1 MNNIGEDVALCQQ
14 LAATLSLS
22 ATLIGQVPEP
32 DSGGA
37 VFFSTPPGT
46 TWSQIKIQFRDGH
59 TVTIWAGDQSGRYTY
74 TQMGMASRKN
84 GNPTEQWK
92 LLEGFANSR
101 GQIDWHSRYA
111 SDKLKKQKQ
120 ELSKHLREFFRLDDD
135 PIEWVKDTKTYRC
148 KFRILPEGAEV
159 Y

>member
-1 MNNIGEDVALCQQ
+1 MTRRDK
-14 LAATLSLS
+14 AAIF
-22 ATLIGQVPEP
+22 APLIGQVPEP
-32 DSGGA
+32 DSGGT

-46 TWSQIKIQFRDGH
+46 TWAQIKIQFRDGH

-101 GQIDWHSRYA
+101 GEIDWHSRYA

-135 PIEWVKDTKTYRC
+135 PIEWIKDTKTYRC